1 MNIKNIE
8 SNEKR
13 FVFELDDYDDV
24 FFVSRIDG
32 EEELGRPYRFELV
45 LNTKESKISV
55 RDILGKYAKLVI
67 NANTDYP
74 VTYKGIVSDV
84 EQLHQANQYFFYR
97 VVIVPNLWNLSL
109 NISSAFYANK
119 GWDASSVIHEIL
131 GRNIDGYRNRIINFK
146 ELEPSCKYPQRRYWL
161 KYKESDLDFLQRLM
175 EQEGI
180 YYYFSLDGEAQSECI
195 CLVDSVDKI
204 DSKNT
209 ININYVPH
217 GCYATDE
224 RSVAKKNENII
235 QKFEQHIH
243 SLPRLVRL
251 SAYNYRMA
259 AVPLKGEHEVDPSG
273 SGVFLLENESFDSE
287 DDGAHYARVNAEI
300 LKCGGDFY
308 KGSGTAAGLKA
319 GYFLN
324 LSGHFNQALNS
335 RFLITKIKHKG
346 HQTIKEET
354 SIESEIEL
362 SESESY
368 ICDFECIFNASPDA
382 SSGNLSDSMQAKQE
396 FRLVKKT
403 TIPKISESLT
413 GIIASPSSGFAAY
426 MDQTGEY
433 LVDFINIPV
442 IGSARNIS
450 FRLSTPYAGNNYGIH
465 FPLPPGTEVLISFV
479 NGCGD
484 YAVIGASLNNSSS
497 PSLSNENNNLDH
509 FIKTPLG
516 NRISLSDNPES
527 RGITLAVPSVENN
540 SLYDFVQTLKPSGES
555 EKSAWFDVVT
565 GNKFSNF
572 IGSEFSFNIGQESS
586 ISASLSSGVSLS
598 SAYEMSAGL
607 SAEIDLGNYGV
618 SWSPKIPGL
627 NSFGKYS
634 SLEIGDGG
642 DKFSFGF
649 DKEIIETEN
658 RYEVKTAAIE
668 NFVDK
673 KYLET
678 VENGLKRLVSALLG
692 VDIAMAYAMKQ
703 VPAIYKN
710 KKISEIED
718 KYQSKYKEALRNYE
732 DRINSKEYEHKKLDV
747 LRDFESKKNE
757 ASRIRIKEL
766 EEVDKSF
773 DFDNGWKERGVSL
786 MARGGLRAASL
797 AVLLRNLQSYAKVLS
812 EHKNKIKTYKSSL
825 LMDEKNV
832 EIYQKNPQLDG
843 SFNTNELKMCSE
855 AMEVNRVMGKWGK
868 MSILFNK
875 DGINIKE
882 KKFEKEIEL
891 HINAGKNIFCV
902 KTGKYIVN
910 ISNEKMILGKKDGHS
925 TIKISDDEIFLNSKT
940 VHIDNKTKYSKNI
953 TDLFKGSI
961 YIFE

>member
-1 MNIKNIE
+1 MNIKNNE

-13 FVFELDDYDDV
+13 FFFKLDDYDDV

-45 LNTKESKISV
+45 LTTKESKISV
-55 RDILGKYAKLVI
+55 RDILSKYVKLVI

-131 GRNIDGYRNRIINFK
+131 GRNVDGYRNRRINFK

-209 ININYVPH
+209 ISINYVPH

-287 DDGAHYARVNAEI
+287 DDGTHYARVNAEI

-382 SSGNLSDSMQAKQE
+382 FSGNLSDSMQAKQE

-413 GIIASPSSGFAAY
+413 GIIASPSSGFEAY

-442 IGSARNIS
+442 IGSAKNIS

-497 PSLSNENNNLDH
+497 PSLSNENNKLDH
-509 FIKTPLG
+509 FFKTPLG
-516 NRISLSDNPES
+516 NRISLSDDPKS
-527 RGITLAVPSVENN
+527 RGITLAVPSFDN
-540 SLYDFVQTLKPSGES
+540 SAKYDFIQSLTPSNDS

-565 GNKFSNF
+565 GGKFSNF
-572 IGSEFSFNIGQESS
+572 MGSEFSFNLGQESS
-586 ISASLSSGVSLS
+586 IRAALSSGVSLS
-598 SAYEMSAGL
+598 SSFEMGAGF
-607 SAEIDLGNYGV
+607 STGINLGNYGV
-618 SWSPKIPGL
+618 EWSPKIPGIHDVFK
-627 NSFGKYS
+627 NAQ
-634 SLEIGDGG
+634 LEIELGDGG
-642 DKFSFGF
+642 KSVSYGDAEKT
-649 DKEIIETEN
+649 IETIN
-658 RYEVKTAAIE
+658 SFEVKTGALDTGPDKVILESIE
-668 NFVDK
+668 TK
-673 KYLET
+673 
-678 VENGLKRLVSALLG
+678 LKALLAG
-692 VDIAMAYAMKQ
+692 TLTLDIALAYAMKQ
-703 VPAIYKN
+703 GPDIAKEVKVRNIEEKYKKKYDDARKKYESKASVQQEKINALKEFEDEKNSAMEEREKALKEIGDNFLLNNDWQSRIASMAIRLGVRAGSIALLMRQLNAYAENLK
-710 KKISEIED
+710 
-718 KYQSKYKEALRNYE
+718 KYQNQAKDYKSSFLMNNKEIVLQQNNALLLKINSTNEIKMNEEGLSLIRKNGLGGEFEIKFKNSGIVIKAIKSLKNINIDINAESNTVNINNEKFKIQMAE
-732 DRINSKEYEHKKLDV
+732 DRISMGDSLG
-747 LRDFESKKNE
+747 LS
-757 ASRIRIKEL
+757 AIKITE
-766 EEVDKSF
+766 DK
-773 DFDNGWKERGVSL
+773 
-786 MARGGLRAASL
+786 
-797 AVLLRNLQSYAKVLS
+797 
-812 EHKNKIKTYKSSL
+812 
-825 LMDEKNV
+825 
-832 EIYQKNPQLDG
+832 
-843 SFNTNELKMCSE
+843 
-855 AMEVNRVMGKWGK
+855 
-868 MSILFNK
+868 ILFNSMN
-875 DGINIKE
+875 INI
-882 KKFEKEIEL
+882 
-891 HINAGKNIFCV
+891 N
-902 KTGKYIVN
+902 
-910 ISNEKMILGKKDGHS
+910 D
-925 TIKISDDEIFLNSKT
+925 
-940 VHIDNKTKYSKNI
+940 KTKYSRDFI
-953 TDLFKGSI
+953 DLLSGSI
-961 YIFE
+961 NIFK